1 MDLVTFVQLVLGGL
15 TVGCVYSLVGLGF
28 ALTLRATELINF
40 AQGEMVMLG
49 AFIGL
54 SAISVLHLP
63 FFAVFVVALIVT
75 GLFGVLME
83 RFMLRPILDRKAPL
97 LNLLI
102 ATLGISIALQA
113 MAIIIWGREPVP
125 YPEISSSPYV
135 DVFGIAV
142 QRLNLWILGLGF
154 ASMLGLHLFFQKT
167 MTGIS
172 WRAASLD
179 HATAALYGVNRRTN
193 VALTFGISAAL
204 GGGAGVLIA
213 PLFFASFGLG
223 HSVLVKAFAAAAMGG
238 FGVVGT
244 MFGGLILGVV
254 ETLAAGLVS
263 STYKNVIMYG
273 ILLSILMFFF
283 RPKIPAGRSITEQ
296 SKVVVTKKVDLF
308 KSFSAPWLKPTCGIL
323 LICLWVF
330 LPLVCG
336 TYTVRILNMAVILGI
351 AVLGLQLIVGY
362 TGQFSFG
369 HAAFYG
375 IGAYTSA
382 LLSMHYHLPF
392 YITMP
397 LAAGAA
403 GVAGWIVAP
412 TLRLRGHF
420 LAIGT
425 LAMGEIGFLLMINW
439 KWLTKGAY
447 GLYGIPFPRIGNFEF
462 ASDEAYYFLATV
474 TLGIVYFFLR
484 RLTSSRF
491 GRALVAVREN
501 ELAAVVSGIRAFHQK
516 TRAFV
521 VGCGCAGLAGALYAH
536 YVSYINPESF
546 KFGVSV
552 EMVTM
557 VVIGGLGSM
566 PGGIVGSLVV
576 ILLPEYLRFLAD
588 YRLVVYGS
596 LIISFMI
603 FLPGG
608 LSDLARRPA
617 CWIANGIEARLRIC
631 EGKHGS
637 AQD

>member
-1 MDLVTFVQLVLGGL
+1 MELVTVAQLGFSGL
-15 TVGCVYSLVGLGF
+15 TIGCVYSLVGLGF

-49 AFIGL
+49 AFLGL
-54 SAISVLHLP
+54 TMLSSFHLP
-63 FFAVFVVALIVT
+63 FLAVFVLAVILT
-75 GLFGVLME
+75 GFFGILME
-83 RFMLRPILDRKAPL
+83 RFMLRPILEHKSPL

-113 MAIIIWGREPVP
+113 VAIILWGREPVP
-125 YPEISSSPYV
+125 YPE
-135 DVFGIAV
+135 VFGNEPLVLWGVRLQA
-142 QRLNLWILGLGF
+142 LNLWILGLGL
-154 ASMLGLHLFFQKT
+154 ATMAGLHLFFQRT

-179 HATAALYGVNRRTN
+179 PATAALYGVNRRRN

-223 HSVLVKAFAAAAMGG
+223 HAVLVKAFAAAALGG

-244 MFGGLILGVV
+244 MFGGLALGVI
-254 ETLAAGLVS
+254 ETLAAGLIS
-263 STYKNVIMYG
+263 SEYKNVIMYA
-273 ILLSILMFFF
+273 ILLAILMFFF
-283 RPKIPAGRSITEQ
+283 RPKTPAGRSITEG
-296 SKVVVTKKVDLF
+296 SKVVAGQAVDLF
-308 KSFSAPWLKPTCGIL
+308 GPSSPGWFKAAAWLVGIL
-323 LICLWVF
+323 VWLLIPALT
-330 LPLVCG
+330 G
-336 TYTVRILNMAVILGI
+336 IYAMRILNLALIFGV

-382 LLSMHYHLPF
+382 LLAVHFHLPF
-392 YITMP
+392 YLTMP
-397 LAAGAA
+397 LAAVAA
-403 GVAGWIVAP
+403 GLAGWVVAP
-412 TLRLRGHF
+412 LLRLSGHF

-425 LAMGEIGFLLMINW
+425 LATGEIIFLLMINW

-447 GLYGIPFPRIGNFEF
+447 GLYGIPFPRLGGYEL
-462 ASDEAYYFLATV
+462 ADDAAYYFLVSVVLA
-474 TLGIVYFFLR
+474 GVYFLLR
-484 RLTSSRF
+484 RLTRSRF

-501 ELAAVVSGIRAFHQK
+501 ELASLVSGVRANSQK
-516 TRAFV
+516 IKAFV
-521 VGCGCAGLAGALYAH
+521 VGTGCAGLAGALYAH

-546 KFGVSV
+546 QFMISV

-566 PGGIVGSLVV
+566 PGGLIGALVV
-576 ILLPEYLRFLAD
+576 ILLPEYLRALAD
-588 YRLVVYGS
+588 YRLVVYGGL
-596 LIISFMI
+596 LIVFMM

-608 LSDLARRPA
+608 LADLGRRPGR
-617 CWIANGIEARLRIC
+617 WLEARLRPSAA
-631 EGKHGS
+631 GKGG
-637 AQD
+637 AGGPA

>member
-1 MDLVTFVQLVLGGL
+1 MDWVTFVQLVFGGL
-15 TVGCVYSLVGLGF
+15 TIGCVYSLVGLGF

-54 SAISVLHLP
+54 TAISVFHLP
-63 FFAVFVVALIVT
+63 FLAVFVVALILT
-75 GLFGVLME
+75 GFFGVFME
-83 RFMLRPILDRKAPL
+83 RFMLRPMLDRKAPL

-113 MAIIIWGREPVP
+113 VAIIVWGREPVP

-135 DVFGIAV
+135 DVFGIRL

-154 ASMLGLHLFFQKT
+154 ASMFGLQLFFQKT

-179 HATAALYGVNRRTN
+179 PATAALYGVNRRTN
-193 VALTFGISAAL
+193 VAITFGISAAL

-223 HSVLVKAFAAAAMGG
+223 HSVLVKAFAAAALGG

-244 MFGGLILGVV
+244 MFGGLVLGVV
-254 ETLAAGLVS
+254 ETLAAGLIS
-263 STYKNVIMYG
+263 SEYKNVIMYG
-273 ILLSILMFFF
+273 ILLAVLMFFF
-283 RPKIPAGRSITEQ
+283 RPTIPAGRTITEG
-296 SKVVVTKKVDLF
+296 SKVVVRRTVDLF
-308 KSFSAPWLKPTCGIL
+308 RDFSPPWLKAVWVIL
-323 LICLWVF
+323 SIGLWLL
-330 LPLVCG
+330 LPMVCG
-336 TYTVRILNMAVILGI
+336 TYTVRIINMAVILGI

-375 IGAYTSA
+375 IGAYASA

-392 YITMP
+392 YVTMP
-397 LAAGAA
+397 LAAVAA
-403 GVAGWIVAP
+403 GLAGWIVAP
-412 TLRLRGHF
+412 ILRLSGHY

-425 LAMGEIGFLLMINW
+425 LAMGEIVFLLMINW

-447 GLYGIPFPRIGNFEF
+447 GIYGIPFPRIGRFEF
-462 ASDEAYYFLATV
+462 DSDEAYYFLATV
-474 TLGIVYFFLR
+474 ALGFVYFFLR
-484 RLTSSRF
+484 RLTASRF
-491 GRALVAVREN
+491 GRALRAIREN
-501 ELAAVVSGIRAFHQK
+501 ELAAVVSGIRAFRQK

-521 VGCGCAGLAGALYAH
+521 IGSACAGLAGALYAH
-536 YVSYINPESF
+536 YLSFINPESF
-546 KFGVSV
+546 RFGVSV

-588 YRLVVYGS
+588 YRLVVYGG
-596 LIISFMI
+596 LIISFMM

-608 LSDLARRPA
+608 LSDLARKPA
-617 CWIANGIEARLRIC
+617 WWIAKKIEARTGIR
-631 EGKHGS
+631 EGKRGS
-637 AQD
+637 AQN

>member
-1 MDLVTFVQLVLGGL
+1 MDLETVVQLVFGGL
-15 TVGCVYSLVGLGF
+15 TIGCVYSLVGLGF

-54 SAISVLHLP
+54 TAISVLKLP
-63 FFAVFVVALIVT
+63 FFAVFLVALVLT
-75 GLFGVLME
+75 GVFGVFME
-83 RFMLRPILDRKAPL
+83 RFMLRPILDNKSPL

-113 MAIIIWGREPVP
+113 VAIIIWGREPVP
-125 YPEISSSPYV
+125 YPQLSASPYV
-135 DVFGIAV
+135 VIFGMRFQI
-142 QRLNLWILGLGF
+142 LNLWILGLGF
-154 ASMLGLHLFFQKT
+154 ASMAGLHLFFQKT

-179 HATAALYGVNRRTN
+179 PATAALYGVNRRTN

-244 MFGGLILGVV
+244 MLGGLVLGVV

-263 STYKNVIMYG
+263 SEYKNVIMYG
-273 ILLSILMFFF
+273 ILLIILMFFS
-283 RPKIPAGRSITEQ
+283 RPKVPAGRSITEG
-296 SKVVVTKKVDLF
+296 SKVVVSKAAGLF
-308 KSFSAPWLKPTCGIL
+308 ASSQAPWLKPLGAAL
-323 LICLWVF
+323 LLGLWVL

-336 TYTVRILNMAVILGI
+336 NYTLRILNMAFILSI
-351 AVLGLQLIVGY
+351 AVLGLQLIVGT

-375 IGAYTSA
+375 IGAYASA
-382 LLSMHYHLPF
+382 LLCMRFHLSF
-392 YITMP
+392 FVTLP
-397 LAAGAA
+397 LAGLTAGL
-403 GVAGWIVAP
+403 AGWVVAP
-412 TLRLRGHF
+412 ILRLSGHF
-420 LAIGT
+420 LAIAT
-425 LAMGEIGFLLMINW
+425 LAMGEIIFLLMINW

-447 GLYGIPFPRIGNFEF
+447 GLYGIPFPRIGGFEL
-462 ASDEAYYFLATV
+462 ASDESYYVLTSV
-474 TLGIVYFFLR
+474 TLAIVFFFLR
-484 RLTSSRF
+484 RLTLSRF

-501 ELAAVVSGIRAFHQK
+501 ELAAVTCGVRAFNQK
-516 TRAFV
+516 MRAFV
-521 VGCGCAGLAGALYAH
+521 IGSGCAGLAGALYAH
-536 YVSYINPESF
+536 YISYINPESF

-566 PGGIVGSLVV
+566 PGGIIGALVV
-576 ILLPEYLRFLAD
+576 VLLPEYLRFLSD
-588 YRLVVYGS
+588 YRLVVYGI
-596 LIISFMI
+596 LIISFMM

-608 LSDLARRPA
+608 LTDLARRPSR
-617 CWIANGIEARLRIC
+617 WIAARTR
-631 EGKHGS
+631 KP
-637 AQD
+637 